1 MATTPGAGTATS
13 FASLRPDQRKA
24 FAAAWLGYLLDGFD
38 FILITLVLTEIAAEF
53 ELSTVQAATLVSAA
67 FVSRWLGGLGL
78 GAIGDRYGRKPAMI
92 LSIVCYSVGSI
103 LCGLAWSYWAMFV
116 FRAIVGVGMAG
127 EYGAS
132 ATYVMESWPAK
143 MRNRASGFLLSAYP
157 VGTVLAAQVYN
168 LITPTLSWR
177 WLFVIGIVPIA
188 LTLYLRRSLPEA
200 VEWQAEVG
208 DRTEVSTSS
217 VLFTGPARVRNVV
230 LSVVLSAALV
240 LIFSGTAHGW
250 LVWLLAAVVLAGF
263 VAFAVQL
270 AGRAWP
276 VLAAIMVTVFCA
288 FLYSWPIQS
297 LLPTYLKTGLGY
309 DAGQV
314 SLALTWAGLGYAVG
328 SCLSGWLGDKIGT
341 RRAYVTGL
349 VLSLAFVTPVF
360 LLDGSSV
367 IALWVLLFLL
377 QCTSQ
382 GISGLL
388 PKFIGDHLPTRTR
401 AAGLGFTYNVG
412 ALGGAVAPLAGA
424 SLAATLAGSADPAT
438 GLGRALMILAGG
450 VTVVV
455 ALIIGFD
462 VPARIG
468 RALGTDWD
476 APAFRPTSD
485 GTEEKV

>member
-1 MATTPGAGTATS
+1 MATTPTGAGTATS
-13 FASLRPDQRKA
+13 FATLRPDQRKA

-157 VGTVLAAQVYN
+157 IGTVLAAQVYH
-168 LITPTLSWR
+168 LITPALSWR

-200 VEWQAEVG
+200 AEWKAEVG
-208 DRTEVSTSS
+208 DRAEVTTST
-217 VLFTGPARVRNVV
+217 VLFTGPRRTFNVL
-230 LSVVLSAALV
+230 LSAVVGAALV

-250 LVWLLAAVVLAGF
+250 LVWLLALVVLAGF

-328 SCLSGWLGDKIGT
+328 SCLSGWLGDRIGT

-367 IALWVLLFLL
+367 LALWILLFLL

-388 PKFIGDHLPTRTR
+388 PKFIGDHLPTRMR

-424 SLAATLAGSADPAT
+424 TLAASLAGSADPAT

-476 APAFRPTSD
+476 APAFRVVSD
-485 GTEEKV
+485 EEKV